1 MEKVTRHV
9 VPDRRG
15 GWSVLKSRTP
25 NAKRLFP
32 TEEAALEYAAR
43 LAKREGTPVY
53 IHDYTGR
60 VLRKE
65 TYGSDSIPSNQ
76 RV

>member
-1 MEKVTRHV
+1 MVKVCRHV
-9 VPDRRG
+9 VPDKRG
-15 GWSVLKSRTP
+15 GWSVRKSGAPT
-25 NAKRLFP
+25 ATRLFP
-32 TEEAALEYAAR
+32 TEHDAVEYAAR
-43 LAKREGTPVY
+43 LAKREGTAVY

-65 TYGSDSIPSNQ
+65 TYSSDSFPPNQ